1 MSMTDSLG
9 MGAFTVDVATTT
21 NGGHPPE
28 FWTEQAIKQIIS
40 IGDKTD
46 PAISAQAR
54 AFRDQVEQVILFY
67 MNKAID
73 CDRTTVAYI
82 LTQAGQ
88 PQLAQL
94 ISRRPSWLLRET
106 S

>member
-1 MSMTDSLG
+1 MTDSLG

-28 FWTEQAIKQIIS
+28 FWTERAIKQIIS

-54 AFRDQVEQVILFY
+54 VFRDQVEQVILFN
-67 MNKAID
+67 MKQAIS
-73 CDRTTVAYI
+73 CDRTTVGQVI
-82 LTQAGQ
+82 TKAGH
-88 PQLAQL
+88 PELAEH
-94 ISRRPSWLLRET
+94 IRRP
-106 S
+106 